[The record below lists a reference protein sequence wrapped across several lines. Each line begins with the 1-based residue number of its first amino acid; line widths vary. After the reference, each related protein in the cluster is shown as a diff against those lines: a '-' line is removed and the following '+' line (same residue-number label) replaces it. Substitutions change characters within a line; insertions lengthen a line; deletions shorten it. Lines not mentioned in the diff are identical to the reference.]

1 MTVRRIAHH
10 AVNLTA
16 TFAGALGTAVCVP
29 LLTLNVV
36 GFPNGPTPYSKPVEV
51 LKYGCGTALCA
62 GFMFAG
68 YRRTFIKD
76 KTNKEKPAPA
86 VTAPPPEL
94 G

>member
-1 MTVRRIAHH
+1 MTFRSIAHH
-10 AVNLTA
+10 TVNLTA

-29 LLTLNVV
+29 MLALNVV
-36 GFPNGPTPYSKPVEV
+36 GFPNGPTTYSKPVEV
-51 LKYGCGTALCA
+51 LKYGVGTAFCA

-76 KTNKEKPAPA
+76 KTNKQKPAPA
-86 VTAPPPEL
+86 VVAPPDL